1 MSDRFVTHDTFT
13 IERFYAAPP
22 EKVFAA
28 WSNPTSKARWFS
40 KPEQFEFRVGGRE
53 SNRGGPPGGPV
64 FTYLAEYQDIVPD
77 RRIVYTYTLDAG
89 DTRISVSMTTV
100 ELEAE
105 GTGTRLVFTEQGAFL
120 DGHDT
125 PDQREH
131 GTAIMLDKLGEILES
146 NDPA

>member
-105 GTGTRLVFTEQGAFL
+105 GSGTRLVFTEQGAFL

>member
-100 ELEAE
+100 ELEGE
-105 GTGTRLVFTEQGAFL
+105 GSGTRLVFTEQGAFL

>member
-40 KPEQFEFRVGGRE
+40 KPEQFEFRGGGRE

-105 GTGTRLVFTEQGAFL
+105 GSGTRLVFTEQGAFL